1 MVSPQRYISRPEPTF
16 EVQRNQPHSTVVEQ
30 CNDTSMRTEIAM
42 ATPHS
47 PPTAGGDGSRY
58 GLRHAWCTQAADRR
72 KGPTRREP
80 AYGGQNKTAKC
91 ALMLALTV
99 VTALAANWRA
109 GDASTRRSR
118 PHLCRGVGPGKYW
131 LPALL
136 GAQMLATGAATT
148 KPALQTYDHNDLC
161 RQPGAKRSLR
171 KAQARL
177 LKQGETWYNGRFYR
191 RNLCPQIGVWPRRRP
206 RIQVESRRGQR
217 AGQQST
223 CSGCGSS
230 L

>member
-1 MVSPQRYISRPEPTF
+1 
-16 EVQRNQPHSTVVEQ
+16 
-30 CNDTSMRTEIAM
+30 M

-47 PPTAGGDGSRY
+47 PPSAGGDGSRY
-58 GLRHAWCTQAADRR
+58 GLRHARCTQAADRR

-109 GDASTRRSR
+109 GATSTRRSR

-131 LPALL
+131 VPALL
-136 GAQMLATGAATT
+136 RAQMLATGAATT

-177 LKQGETWYNGRFYR
+177 LKQGKLGTRAGFTATISAPEKTAHPSGESTVVRHEEVVPGRVLR
-191 RNLCPQIGVWPRRRP
+191 VQIGAH
-206 RIQVESRRGQR
+206 QR
-217 AGQQST
+217 LPVPA
-223 CSGCGSS
+223 
-230 L
+230 